1 MQAISMDPLSLPTAD
16 FTSMEI
22 VDEFGVSAVSID
34 ICRGH
39 ILEIDLRELI
49 FHVVIITGKK

>member
-1 MQAISMDPLSLPTAD
+1 MQATCMDRLSLPTAD
-16 FTSMEI
+16 FTWMEI
-22 VDEFGVSAVSID
+22 VDEFGVSAVSVN

-39 ILEIDLRELI
+39 ILEIALGELI